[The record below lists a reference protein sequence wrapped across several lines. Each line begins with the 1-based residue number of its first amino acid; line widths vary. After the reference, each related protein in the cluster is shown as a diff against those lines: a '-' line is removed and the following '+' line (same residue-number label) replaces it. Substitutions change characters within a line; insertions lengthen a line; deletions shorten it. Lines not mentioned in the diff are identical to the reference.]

1 MRNKKTVGCLASV
14 AISLSAVSFASET
27 QSLMLDELISKIGS
41 NPQVRAQ
48 NATVDAREARL
59 QIIETRSLPRL
70 QFSGDGDL
78 LSTAQEQRSIT
89 VSAEKTLYDWGSLN
103 SDLESARYGLQTERQ
118 RVSATELA
126 LRQQVV
132 SAYLAAWSAKQRI
145 EASSDAIKTAKN
157 LREVMQRRVDQRV
170 DPASD
175 LLLIESRLGQ
185 LEAGVIQLKG
195 AQRDAQLNLLQ
206 LVDHKADLNTPLSC
220 STELDEAQLAKQ
232 AVENSPELAAAKF
245 RALGISAEF
254 GAVDAKRLPAI
265 VAGVALTRDVDDSD
279 NDARAYLSV
288 RYNFDLGGSL
298 DAELAELNAEYS
310 AARFD
315 EERTAQA
322 IVREAAGLVNQYQQN
337 SAQIPLLVSMV
348 ELRQEQLDSY
358 SRRFSSGMSSLLD
371 LLTAESELLDAR
383 TAEIDAVVNSC
394 FAVLTLEQLVGRVL
408 RD

>member
-1 MRNKKTVGCLASV
+1 MKNKYTVGFFASAVIVFSSV
-14 AISLSAVSFASET
+14 AQASGT
-27 QSLMLDELISKIGS
+27 QSLVLDELIAKIGS

-48 NATVDAREARL
+48 NARVDAREARL
-59 QIIETRSLPRL
+59 QIVETRSLPRV

-78 LSTAQEQRSIT
+78 LSTAQEQRSVT
-89 VSAEKTLYDWGSLN
+89 VSAEQTLYDWGSLN
-103 SDLESARYGLQTERQ
+103 ADLESARYSLQSERD
-118 RVSATELA
+118 RVSATQLD

-132 SAYLAAWSAKQRI
+132 SAYLVAWSAKQRI
-145 EASSDAIKTAKN
+145 EASSEAIETAKK

-195 AQRDAQLNLLQ
+195 VQRDAQLNLLQ
-206 LVDHKADLNTPLSC
+206 LVDHKADLTTPLSC
-220 STELDEAQLAKQ
+220 SSELDEAQLAKQ
-232 AVENSPELAAAKF
+232 AVENSPGLAAAKS
-245 RALGISAEF
+245 RSLGISAEF

-265 VAGVALTRDVDDSD
+265 VVGVALTRDVDDSD

-288 RYNFDLGGSL
+288 RYNFDVGGSL

-310 AARFD
+310 ASRFE

-322 IVREAAGLVNQYQQN
+322 IVREAAGLVNQYKQN
-337 SAQIPLLVSMV
+337 ADQIPLLGSMV
-348 ELRQEQLDSY
+348 ELRQQQLDSY

-371 LLTAESELLDAR
+371 LLNAESELLDAR
-383 TAEIDAVVNSC
+383 TAEIDAVVNAC